1 MAAFQE
7 PVEAP
12 FPYQLKDRL
21 NDPEDRSA
29 KYRVSNLVTRA
40 VIGVIGFVL
49 PFILIFWEGVVL
61 DQGGVKVR
69 GSLSAYYHTSARD
82 IFVAA
87 LCIIGFFLMTY
98 LSGERRTLGFWLS
111 LVAGMAVL
119 GVAFFP
125 KTRPSLPPGAPECG
139 TLPMPEGCSPIQQ
152 VLGEQLVAQIH
163 FVCAA
168 VFILI
173 LAAICFLVFAKGE
186 EQRSKDPR
194 WGTPPWMATVIRICG
209 GVILLAVL
217 WVAASQFLELT
228 IGPLTPLYLAEVVS
242 VWAFGVAWLLKA
254 RDLMQVIP
262 ILGRAAGR
270 PPVEN
275 QQPAAAD

>member
-21 NDPEDRSA
+21 NDPMDRSA

-49 PFILIFWEGVVL
+49 PFIFIFWEAVIL
-61 DQGGVKVR
+61 RGGVQVR

-98 LSGERRTLGFWLS
+98 MSGERRTLGFWLS
-111 LVAGMAVL
+111 LVAGLAVL

-125 KTRPSLPPGAPECG
+125 KMRPSLPPGAPECG
-139 TLPMPEGCSPIQQ
+139 ILPMPEGCSPIQQ
-152 VLGEQLVAQIH
+152 VLGERPVATIH

-168 VFILI
+168 VFILS
-173 LAAICFLVFAKGE
+173 LAAMCFLVFAKGE
-186 EQRSKDPR
+186 EERSKDPR
-194 WGTPPWMATVIRICG
+194 WETPSWLATVVRICG

-254 RDLMQVIP
+254 RDLKQVIP
-262 ILGRAAGR
+262 ILGRAGER
-270 PPVEN
+270 PPVDSR
-275 QQPAAAD
+275 QPAATD

>member
-1 MAAFQE
+1 MAAFKE

-12 FPYQLKDRL
+12 FPDQLKDRL

-29 KYRVSNLVTRA
+29 KYRVSNLVSRA
-40 VIGVIGFVL
+40 VVGVIGFVL
-49 PFILIFWEGVVL
+49 PFIFIFWEAVIL
-61 DQGGVKVR
+61 RGGVQVR

-87 LCIIGFFLMTY
+87 LCVIGFFLMTY
-98 LSGERRTLGFWLS
+98 MSGERRTLGFWLS
-111 LVAGMAVL
+111 LVAGLAVL

-125 KTRPSLPPGAPECG
+125 KMRPTLAPGAPECG
-139 TLPMPEGCSPIQQ
+139 ILPMPEGCSPIQQ
-152 VLGEQLVAQIH
+152 VLGERLVAQIH
-163 FVCAA
+163 FVSAA
-168 VFILI
+168 VFILS
-173 LAAICFLVFAKGE
+173 LAAMCFFVFAKGE
-186 EQRSKDPR
+186 EIRSKDPK
-194 WGTPPWMATVIRICG
+194 WATPPWMATVIRICG

-254 RDLMQVIP
+254 RDLKQVIP
-262 ILGRAAGR
+262 LLRRAGGR
-270 PPVEN
+270 PAVES
-275 QQPAAAD
+275 QQPAATD